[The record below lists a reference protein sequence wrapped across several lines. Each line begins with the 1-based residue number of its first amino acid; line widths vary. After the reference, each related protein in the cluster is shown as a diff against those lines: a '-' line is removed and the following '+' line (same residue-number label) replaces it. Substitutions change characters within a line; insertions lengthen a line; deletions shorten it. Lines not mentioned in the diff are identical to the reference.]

1 MDINSPAAAA
11 AAIIAGTAP
20 ARTTTTAY
28 LRPVMRMY
36 YHCCCCCHHC
46 RYGTSKNYDYSNP
59 QYMESSFPFTQIVW
73 RSTFAVGCAAQTCSS
88 GIVGTLVLCRCVDA
102 AAA

>member
-1 MDINSPAAAA
+1 MDTNNPAAAA
-11 AAIIAGTAP
+11 LLLLP
-20 ARTTTTAY
+20 
-28 LRPVMRMY
+28 PPPP
-36 YHCCCCCHHC
+36 C

-88 GIVGTLVLCRCVDA
+88 GIVGTLVLCRWARLNIAQAEQPKTCCMSYMPGSQP
-102 AAA
+102 